1 MTLIWGALERC
12 CSEGKCF
19 PALMFHNAYE
29 CQRGSTER
37 SRDTCQEKQGASYGE
52 PGSEEESKRDLQSPQ
67 LGLYTGWDW
76 GNRARAKCY
85 GAVPRVA
92 IPSNQQQ

>member
-29 CQRGSTER
+29 CQRGSAER

-85 GAVPRVA
+85 RAVPRVA